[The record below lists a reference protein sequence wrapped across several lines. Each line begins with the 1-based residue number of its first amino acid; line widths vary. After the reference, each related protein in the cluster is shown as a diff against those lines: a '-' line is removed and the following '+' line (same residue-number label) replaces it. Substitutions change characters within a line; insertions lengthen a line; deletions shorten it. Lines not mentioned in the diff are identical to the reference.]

1 MDNNPESALAV
12 NQFGFRRGRST
23 VDAPMEVKKF
33 VNFALRNDALA
44 IAVSLDIANAFNS
57 LQWSDIR
64 RALREKGIP
73 EYIRRVI
80 DSYLSNRFIEYPSA
94 NGEMDR

>member
-23 VDAPMEVKKF
+23 VDAPMEVKK
-33 VNFALRNDALA
+33 FALRNDALA